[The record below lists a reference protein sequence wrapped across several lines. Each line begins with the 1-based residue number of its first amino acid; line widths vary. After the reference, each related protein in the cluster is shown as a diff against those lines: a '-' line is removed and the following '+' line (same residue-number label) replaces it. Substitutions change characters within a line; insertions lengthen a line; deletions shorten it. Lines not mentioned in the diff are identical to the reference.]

1 MLKSR
6 FAAILSRLLTLSL
19 LCTTLMPGALA
30 AAAKKKHPST
40 AGSKTAAHTRQI
52 AVRGRAGR
60 SRRAVIVQRR
70 GHHRVLSAK
79 ARAKTLK
86 IQQAFVASSQ
96 LRPMAQQLGNYR
108 SPAAYVGVEA
118 YARAHTGEAASA
130 AYLALGHAYLLDKR
144 FPEALTALHSAAAQG
159 QSLDDYIDYFA
170 AQADL
175 QSNQLA
181 AADTILSSFPQ
192 KYPDS
197 IFNPSIPVLEAN
209 LYLQQGDAQ
218 AALRVLKAHAGE
230 PVANKGDYTLAMARA
245 EQLAGQTAE
254 ANDLFR
260 KTVFGYPLSNEA
272 TIAKAQL
279 VQAGIWQTLPAD
291 ERRRHADTLYNAGR
305 FSDSAEEFH
314 QLAADPSTNPSER
327 SALMVAAASC
337 DFKLKRLSKE
347 ELDRIPDSSDE
358 TGAHRLYL
366 LMEVARSNNDTLTQ
380 ASLVDQLRS
389 RFPESSWLSEALYS
403 SGNMYLLRK
412 DFPTAITYY
421 LDQAKR
427 FPHSTNAP
435 AAHWRAAWL
444 NYRIRDYSDAA
455 RLMDEQIAL
464 FPGGKEIPATLYW
477 RGRLYMDQERSPAMA
492 ATYFSTVAR
501 VYQHYY
507 YAAIARQRLTSLGTV
522 TPAVVNVLDNMQP
535 EPIPTL
541 TEDVPDDD
549 PHLAKAHLLANAG
562 LNDFLSQE
570 IHAAEGSDG
579 WGALAEAK
587 LYASFGEA
595 YRAMR
600 SLKRALPFYT
610 SAPIEALPLAYWR
623 ILFPQDYWSTIKEE
637 SARNGLDPY
646 MVASLIRQESEFNP
660 RARSFANA
668 YGLMQ
673 LLPSVGREMARH
685 EGISHFETDAL
696 LDPATNIRLG
706 TAYLKQTLDK
716 FGNQPEYAFA
726 AYNAG
731 DSRVVDWRAAGS
743 FTGIDE
749 FVESIPF
756 TETRDYVQAILRNE
770 QVYRALDH
778 VQAAAPVT
786 APAVH
791 TVAASAVTPQGS
803 R

>member
-1 MLKSR
+1 MTMLKKR
-6 FAAILSRLLTLSL
+6 PPAILSCCLALSL
-19 LCTTLMPGALA
+19 ALMMLPGAQA
-30 AAAKKKHPST
+30 AVAKKKHASAAAT
-40 AGSKTAAHTRQI
+40 KTAAH
-52 AVRGRAGR
+52 AKHVAAHGKAGR
-60 SRRAVIVQRR
+60 SRRAVIVTRR
-70 GHHRVLSAK
+70 GRHRVLSAK
-79 ARAKTLK
+79 ARARTQK

-108 SPAAYVGVEA
+108 SPAAYAGVEA

-144 FPEALTALHSAAAQG
+144 FPEALAALHSAAAQG

-197 IFNPSIPVLEAN
+197 IFDPSIPVLEAN
-209 LYLQQGDAQ
+209 LYLQQQDPQ

-254 ANDLFR
+254 ASDLFR

-272 TIAKAQL
+272 TLAKAQL

-291 ERRRHADTLYNAGR
+291 ERRRHADTLYNSGR
-305 FSDSAEEFH
+305 FSEAAEEFH
-314 QLAADPSTNPSER
+314 QLGNDPAINASER
-327 SALMVAAASC
+327 SALLVAAAGC

-380 ASLVDQLRS
+380 FALVDQLRS
-389 RFPESSWLSEALYS
+389 RFPDSTWLSEALYS

-427 FPHSTNAP
+427 FPHSTFAP

-444 NYRIRDYSDAA
+444 NYRIRNFSDAA

-501 VYQHYY
+501 VYEHYY
-507 YAAIARQRLTSLGTV
+507 YAAIARERLASLGSV

-535 EPIPTL
+535 ESIPTL
-541 TEDVPDDD
+541 TEDVPEDD
-549 PHLAKAHLLANAG
+549 PHLAKARLLANAG

-579 WGALAEAK
+579 WGGVSRDALAQA
-587 LYASFGEA
+587 
-595 YRAMR
+595 
-600 SLKRALPFYT
+600 
-610 SAPIEALPLAYWR
+610 
-623 ILFPQDYWSTIKEE
+623 
-637 SARNGLDPY
+637 
-646 MVASLIRQESEFNP
+646 
-660 RARSFANA
+660 
-668 YGLMQ
+668 
-673 LLPSVGREMARH
+673 
-685 EGISHFETDAL
+685 
-696 LDPATNIRLG
+696 
-706 TAYLKQTLDK
+706 
-716 FGNQPEYAFA
+716 
-726 AYNAG
+726 
-731 DSRVVDWRAAGS
+731 RAAVLHLGADR
-743 FTGIDE
+743 G
-749 FVESIPF
+749 
-756 TETRDYVQAILRNE
+756 
-770 QVYRALDH
+770 
-778 VQAAAPVT
+778 AAARLL
-786 APAVH
+786 ADSFPAGLLGDH
-791 TVAASAVTPQGS
+791 QGGV
-803 R
+803 RAQRA